1 MIVGNTYKFL
11 KKNPNNK
18 NNSNPN
24 NNSNNK
30 QRLII

>member
-1 MIVGNTYKFL
+1 MIVGNTYKI
-11 KKNPNNK
+11 KKKPNN
-18 NNSNPN
+18 NPN